1 VYSALRGALFF
12 GGAAL
17 AGPIAVMAG
26 WLVVGF
32 ALIWLGGLVAGR
44 RAAPTTVQA

>member
-17 AGPIAVMAG
+17 AGPITVLAG
-26 WLVVGF
+26 WLVVGM
-32 ALIWLGGLVAGR
+32 ALIWLGGLAAGR
-44 RAAPTTVQA
+44 RAKLGTVQA